1 MSDLDTH
8 NSYSADDAL
17 PPVEPPNAGFL
28 VQLFLI
34 PGIIVSIIVVV
45 WLLFHWLAQM
55 GSDPRDYVKKLRGN
69 NEVRWQ
75 AAVNL
80 AGALGNPE
88 NQALRSDTDMAEEMS
103 QILRE
108 EIKAGKLDKTD
119 LTLREY
125 LCVAL
130 GKFNSKVQIPTLI
143 EAATT
148 ERDPA
153 EEEVQLAAVVGLGD
167 AATSFREANVPLVD
181 AAEVVKTLKQVSKSD
196 GTLLRGA
203 TALALGN
210 WGGIEAT
217 DRLAE
222 MLNDAQ
228 PRVRYAAATAL
239 AQLGDARAID
249 TIKDMLSD
257 DAPAADVAIEAG
269 AARADA
275 ENASDSPLT
284 GRDDT
289 SAKLPNLLGLKAVG
303 LFADANHDVDLS
315 ALAPSIERLTQS
327 KIPEVRQDAIDVRG
341 KIAKRGGN

>member
-1 MSDLDTH
+1 
-8 NSYSADDAL
+8 
-17 PPVEPPNAGFL
+17 
-28 VQLFLI
+28 
-34 PGIIVSIIVVV
+34 
-45 WLLFHWLAQM
+45 
-55 GSDPRDYVKKLRGN
+55 
-69 NEVRWQ
+69 
-75 AAVNL
+75 
-80 AGALGNPE
+80 
-88 NQALRSDTDMAEEMS
+88 
-103 QILRE
+103 
-108 EIKAGKLDKTD
+108 
-119 LTLREY
+119 
-125 LCVAL
+125 
-130 GKFNSKVQIPTLI
+130 
-143 EAATT
+143 
-148 ERDPA
+148 
-153 EEEVQLAAVVGLGD
+153 
-167 AATSFREANVPLVD
+167 VPLVD